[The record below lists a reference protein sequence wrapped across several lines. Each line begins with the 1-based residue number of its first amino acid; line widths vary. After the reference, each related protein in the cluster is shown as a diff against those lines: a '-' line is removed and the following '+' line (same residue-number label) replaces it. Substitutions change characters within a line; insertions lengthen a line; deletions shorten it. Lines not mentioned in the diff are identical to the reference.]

1 VKRSVIQRG
10 PRAAGEKY
18 VGLSVAMACCV
29 VLAACSSSGASSSQT
44 SGKATSGQLQINL
57 GFPTDLTGG
66 NASGGIEALDSAKLA
81 VSQINASDP
90 SVHVTLKSVDTQS
103 DAGPGVVA
111 VSQLLQDSSLTGIV
125 GMTFTQ
131 TAQGAM
137 QLFAKDGR
145 PTIFVQVTSLGS
157 NRPKNVF
164 SMSPPTG
171 PEVTQVVDQVL
182 LPQHIKTV
190 GLIWQVQP
198 TLNNDISVAESEL
211 TAHNVKVVAS
221 QSTSLTATDFSSQIS
236 SVLAAHPD
244 AIGIMAVG
252 APTGQMVSQIRAE
265 GYKGLLFGQE
275 GDAVPAFAQAAGK
288 SAANFYYGCW
298 WAPGTGPSPGQTF
311 ASAFTK
317 QYPSLGLPGAVGL
330 NAYDAVEIF
339 VQAVKKAGSTNPAKV
354 IQELS
359 SVTFQDAMEENPV
372 GFESTGFIQAQP
384 EVVMVSASGVISKV
398 K

>member
-1 VKRSVIQRG
+1 
-10 PRAAGEKY
+10 
-18 VGLSVAMACCV
+18 MACCIA
-29 VLAACSSSGASSSQT
+29 LAACSSSGTSSSPA
-44 SGKATSGQLQINL
+44 SGSSAGGKLQVNL
-57 GFPTDLTGG
+57 GFPADLTGG
-66 NASGGIEALDSAKLA
+66 NASGGIEALNSAKLA
-81 VSQINASDP
+81 ASQINATSP
-90 SVHVTLKSVDTQS
+90 RVHVTLKSVDTQS
-103 DAGPGVVA
+103 EAGPGVVA
-111 VSQLLQDSSLTGIV
+111 VSQILRDSSLTGIV
-125 GMTFTQ
+125 GMTYTQ

-171 PEVTQVVDQVL
+171 PQVSQVVDQVL
-182 LPQHIKTV
+182 LPRHIKTV

-198 TLNNDISVAESEL
+198 TLNNDISVAKSEL
-211 TAHNVKVVAS
+211 MAHNVKVVAS

-236 SVLAAHPD
+236 AVLAAHPD

-252 APTGQMVSQIRAE
+252 APTGQMVSQIRSE

-288 SAANFYYGCW
+288 AAANFYYGCW
-298 WAPGTGPSPGQTF
+298 WAPGTGPSAGESY
-311 ASAFTK
+311 AAAFTE
-317 QYPSLGLPGAVGL
+317 QYPSLGSPGAVGL

-339 VQAVKKAGSTNPAKV
+339 VQAVQKAGSTDPAKV
-354 IQELS
+354 TQELS
-359 SVTFQDAMEENPV
+359 TETFQDAMEANPV

-384 EVVMVSASGVISKV
+384 EVVVVSASGTISKV

>member
-1 VKRSVIQRG
+1 
-10 PRAAGEKY
+10 
-18 VGLSVAMACCV
+18 MACCIALV
-29 VLAACSSSGASSSQT
+29 ACSSSGTSSTPASGSSAG
-44 SGKATSGQLQINL
+44 GKLQVNL

-66 NASGGIEALDSAKLA
+66 NASGGIEALNSAKLA
-81 VSQINASDP
+81 VSQINATNP
-90 SVHVTLKSVDTQS
+90 RVHVTLKSVDTKS

-111 VSQLLQDSSLTGIV
+111 VSQLLRDSSLTGIV
-125 GMTFTQ
+125 GMTYTQ

-137 QLFAKDGR
+137 QLFARDGR

-157 NRPKNVF
+157 TRPKNVF

-171 PEVTQVVDQVL
+171 PEVSQVVDQVL

-198 TLNNDISVAESEL
+198 TLNNDISVAKSEL

-236 SVLAAHPD
+236 AVLATHPD

-252 APTGQMVSQIRAE
+252 APTGQMVSQIRSE

-275 GDAVPAFAQAAGK
+275 GDAVPAFSQAAGK
-288 SAANFYYGCW
+288 AAANFYYGCW
-298 WAPGTGPSPGQTF
+298 WAPGTGPSAGESYAT
-311 ASAFTK
+311 AFTK
-317 QYPSLGLPGAVGL
+317 QYPSLGSPGAVGL

-339 VQAVKKAGSTNPAKV
+339 VQAVQKAGSTNPAKV
-354 IQELS
+354 TQELS
-359 SVTFQDAMEENPV
+359 AETFQDAMEANPV

-384 EVVMVSASGVISKV
+384 EVVVVSASGTISKV